1 MTRPFSR
8 ERADQYRPPQADP
21 QHPDSPAMP
30 DEDPPVLDEA
40 FFGDELAPPNVVNAP
55 AASPDP
61 RRVEYDDPDVMGV
74 QPEVPAAPSD
84 PHAFIPRKPETL
96 ADTGLSESQVTNL
109 LLKILYQN
117 GAMAGDELAEAIALP
132 FSLIDD
138 LLLAAQQRHFVEVLQ
153 ALGHGRGGYTFTL
166 TGEGTERARS
176 ALDTSRYA
184 GAAPVPLEEFERIVA
199 AQSVRDVHVR
209 KEDLE
214 AAFAD
219 LILPDGV
226 IDALGP
232 AVNSG
237 ASIFLHGAPGNG
249 KTATA
254 ERVGRLTSATM
265 FLPRALLVHGHV
277 MVLYDPVFHEE
288 VEHERRA
295 APDGVHAALFND
307 GPDFDHRFVKIKRPT
322 VFVGGELTLDQLDL
336 QYDPYSKVYQAPF
349 QLKAAGGVLIIDDFG
364 RQRMR
369 PEELLNRWIVPL
381 EKGFDNLTL
390 HSGIK
395 FPVPFDCILIFA
407 TNLNPGDLVDEA
419 FLRRIQYKVEVRSPT
434 REAFESIF
442 HLTCEEFDVE
452 YRQEAVDLLYDEY
465 YHAREFSP
473 RGCHPRD
480 LVKQIKA
487 KAAFL
492 GIEPELDPPS
502 IHRAAHSYFLVTEE
516 AFSAGIPSMTDRHGD

>member
-1 MTRPFSR
+1 
-8 ERADQYRPPQADP
+8 
-21 QHPDSPAMP
+21 MP
-30 DEDPPVLDEA
+30 DDDPPVLDEA
-40 FFGDELAPPNVVNAP
+40 FFGDDLAPPNVREP
-55 AASPDP
+55 AARPGNSTAGPRPADPSHGRPAGPTLPESPPAFADSGAYIP
-61 RRVEYDDPDVMGV
+61 PKPDSL
-74 QPEVPAAPSD
+74 EA
-84 PHAFIPRKPETL
+84 
-96 ADTGLSESQVTNL
+96 TGLSASHVTSL

-117 GAMAGDELAEAIALP
+117 GAMQGDELAEAIALP
-132 FSLIDD
+132 FTLIDD
-138 LLLAAQQRHFVEVLQ
+138 LLLAAQQRRFVEVLQ
-153 ALGHGRGGYTFTL
+153 AFGHGRGGYTFTL
-166 TGEGTERARS
+166 TDQGTERARS

-184 GAAPVPLEEFERIVA
+184 GAAPVPLEEFKKIVA
-199 AQSVRDVHVR
+199 VQSVRDVHVK

-214 AAFAD
+214 DAFSD
-219 LILPDGV
+219 LVLPDGV

-254 ERVGRLTSATM
+254 ERVGRLTSATI

-277 MVLYDPVFHEE
+277 MVLYDPVFHEK
-288 VEHERRA
+288 VDHDRQQ
-295 APDGVHAALFND
+295 APDGVHASLFND
-307 GPDFDHRFVKIKRPT
+307 EPDFDQRFVKIKRPT

-442 HLTCEEFDVE
+442 RLTCDEFDVE
-452 YRQEAVDLLYDEY
+452 YRDEALDLLYSDY
-465 YHAREFSP
+465 YEARNFSP

-480 LVKQIKA
+480 IIKQIKA
-487 KAAFL
+487 MAAFV
-492 GIEPELDPPS
+492 GVEPELDPPS

-516 AFSAGIPSMTDRHGD
+516 EFSAGIPSKTDRHGV